1 MIKSNNYIIL
11 FLLLLTLLLVNY
23 LLSFTFFRVDLS
35 EDQIHE
41 LSPYTKDK
49 LENLDDYLKI
59 DVYLVGDFPVEI
71 EKLEKGLLE
80 KLQEIKVYGGQNLDL
95 SFIDLNED
103 VELAEDYKKQVFDN
117 GNGIK
122 PAYIDII
129 KDDKREIVEIWP
141 GISLQMGEYS
151 IPVQLLSP
159 STRDNPYPI
168 NQAVTNY
175 FIDHIEENI
184 VVGLDKL
191 FKTEKKRI
199 HFLQGHGELSVF
211 DQREAWFYLQ
221 KNFIVD
227 TLNIKELKT
236 EIYNKAVDLGIMEFD
251 SLLRKKVDSFSI
263 NNISV
268 PVLNNKRIISSYLK
282 NKWMNTFKKNPNNL
296 IERLD
301 ALNETDLL
309 IVSKPRSTFTIK
321 EKYVIDQYIMNGG
334 KVIWLIDMMD
344 VNEAILA
351 QKNRLAYNEVLDHE
365 LQSFLFKYGV
375 RFNKDMVCDEQCC
388 PVVREDNLGVV
399 SKWFFYPTLKNYN
412 NHILMKNVL
421 PIKGRYVCSL
431 DTVGEEKLKRTVVL
445 QTSME
450 NKLMR
455 QSRIQYQNT
464 QNYDPT
470 LTGNQIKKKL
480 NVGYLFEGIFQS
492 NFKNR
497 RIANDFIKNPTIQF
511 KKESIPTK
519 MAFIGD
525 GDLIRNDISAERTP
539 IPLMFEKS
547 NYNTPYY
554 EMPTYGNA
562 TFFLNLV
569 DKMLNRDDFIELRS
583 KMNPPR
589 LMKKNE
595 AGKKMKWQLINLGL
609 PILLVLIFGLFN
621 LYIRKLKYES

>member
-1 MIKSNNYIIL
+1 MKSNNYIIL

-49 LENLDDYLKI
+49 LENLEDYLKI

-321 EKYVIDQYIMNGG
+321 ETQTF
-334 KVIWLIDMMD
+334 
-344 VNEAILA
+344 
-351 QKNRLAYNEVLDHE
+351 H
-365 LQSFLFKYGV
+365 FL
-375 RFNKDMVCDEQCC
+375 
-388 PVVREDNLGVV
+388 
-399 SKWFFYPTLKNYN
+399 
-412 NHILMKNVL
+412 
-421 PIKGRYVCSL
+421 
-431 DTVGEEKLKRTVVL
+431 
-445 QTSME
+445 
-450 NKLMR
+450 
-455 QSRIQYQNT
+455 
-464 QNYDPT
+464 
-470 LTGNQIKKKL
+470 KKK
-480 NVGYLFEGIFQS
+480 
-492 NFKNR
+492 
-497 RIANDFIKNPTIQF
+497 
-511 KKESIPTK
+511 
-519 MAFIGD
+519 
-525 GDLIRNDISAERTP
+525 
-539 IPLMFEKS
+539 
-547 NYNTPYY
+547 
-554 EMPTYGNA
+554 
-562 TFFLNLV
+562 
-569 DKMLNRDDFIELRS
+569 
-583 KMNPPR
+583 
-589 LMKKNE
+589 
-595 AGKKMKWQLINLGL
+595 
-609 PILLVLIFGLFN
+609 
-621 LYIRKLKYES
+621 

>member
-1 MIKSNNYIIL
+1 
-11 FLLLLTLLLVNY
+11 
-23 LLSFTFFRVDLS
+23 
-35 EDQIHE
+35 
-41 LSPYTKDK
+41 
-49 LENLDDYLKI
+49 
-59 DVYLVGDFPVEI
+59 
-71 EKLEKGLLE
+71 
-80 KLQEIKVYGGQNLDL
+80 
-95 SFIDLNED
+95 
-103 VELAEDYKKQVFDN
+103 
-117 GNGIK
+117 
-122 PAYIDII
+122 
-129 KDDKREIVEIWP
+129 
-141 GISLQMGEYS
+141 
-151 IPVQLLSP
+151 
-159 STRDNPYPI
+159 
-168 NQAVTNY
+168 
-175 FIDHIEENI
+175 
-184 VVGLDKL
+184 
-191 FKTEKKRI
+191 
-199 HFLQGHGELSVF
+199 
-211 DQREAWFYLQ
+211 
-221 KNFIVD
+221 
-227 TLNIKELKT
+227 
-236 EIYNKAVDLGIMEFD
+236 MEFD
-251 SLLRKKVDSFSI
+251 SLSRKKVDSFSI

-309 IVSKPRSTFTIK
+309 IVSKPRSTFTVK

-445 QTSME
+445 QTSIE

-525 GDLIRNDISAERTP
+525 GDLIRNDISAEKTP
-539 IPLMFEKS
+539 VPLMFEKS

-595 AGKKMKWQLINLGL
+595 AGKKMKWQLINLAL
-609 PILLVLIFGLFN
+609 PILLVLIFGFFN

>member
-1 MIKSNNYIIL
+1 MKRYNYIKL
-11 FLLLLTLLLVNY
+11 SLLLLILLGINY
-23 LLSFTFFRVDLS
+23 LISFSFFRIDLS
-35 EDQIHE
+35 EDKIYE

-59 DVYLVGDFPVEI
+59 DVYLIGDFPVEI
-71 EKLEKGLLE
+71 EKLENGLLE

-95 SFIDLNED
+95 SFINLNED
-103 VELAEDYKKQVFDN
+103 LELAEDYKKQVFDN

-129 KDDKREIVEIWP
+129 KDDKREIIEIWP
-141 GISLQMGEYS
+141 GITLQMGDYS

-175 FIDHIEENI
+175 FTDHIEENI
-184 VVGLDKL
+184 VIGLDKL
-191 FKTEKKRI
+191 LKTEKKNI
-199 HFLQGHGELSVF
+199 HFLQGHGELSVY
-211 DQREAWFYLQ
+211 DQREIWFYLQ
-221 KNFIVD
+221 KNFVVD

-236 EIYNKAVDLGIMEFD
+236 GIYNKAVDFGLLGFD
-251 SLLRKKVDSFSI
+251 SLLKNEVDSFSI
-263 NNISV
+263 NNTLV
-268 PVLNNKRIISSYLK
+268 PVQENKRIISSYLK
-282 NKWMNTFKKNPNNL
+282 NKWLNIFKKDPNNI

-301 ALNETDLL
+301 ALDETDLL
-309 IVSKPRSTFTIK
+309 IISKPRTTFTIK
-321 EKYVIDQYIMNGG
+321 EKYVIDQYVMNGG

-344 VNEAILA
+344 VNESFLA

-375 RFNKDMVCDEQCC
+375 RFNKDMICDDQCC
-388 PVVREDNLGVV
+388 PVVREDNLGIV
-399 SKWFFYPTLKNYN
+399 SKWFFYPMLKNYN

-445 QTSME
+445 QTSQE

-470 LTGNQIKKKL
+470 LTGNQIKNKL
-480 NVGYLFEGIFQS
+480 NVGLLYEGIFQS

-497 RIANDFIKNPTIQF
+497 RIANDFIKNPNIQF
-511 KKESIPTK
+511 KKESDATK

-539 IPLMFEKS
+539 VPLMFEKS

-569 DKMLNRDDFIELRS
+569 DKMLSRDDFIALRS

-589 LMKKNE
+589 LMKKDE
-595 AGKKMKWQLINLGL
+595 LAKKMKWQLINIAL
-609 PILLVLIFGLFN
+609 PILLVLLFGFFN

>member
-59 DVYLVGDFPVEI
+59 DVYLVGDFAVEI
-71 EKLEKGLLE
+71 EKLEKGLIE

-334 KVIWLIDMMD
+334 KVVWLIDMMD
-344 VNEAILA
+344 VNEGILA
-351 QKNRLAYNEVLDHE
+351 QKNRLAHNEVLDHE

-375 RFNKDMVCDEQCC
+375 RFNKDMVCDVQCC

-399 SKWFFYPTLKNYN
+399 SKWFFYPMLKNYN
-412 NHILMKNVL
+412 NYILMKNVL

-445 QTSME
+445 QTSIE

-470 LTGNQIKKKL
+470 LTGNQIKNKL

-539 IPLMFEKS
+539 VPLMFEKS

-595 AGKKMKWQLINLGL
+595 AGKKMKWQLINLAL
-609 PILLVLIFGLFN
+609 PILLVLIFGFFN

>member
-1 MIKSNNYIIL
+1 MI
-11 FLLLLTLLLVNY
+11 T
-23 LLSFTFFRVDLS
+23 
-35 EDQIHE
+35 
-41 LSPYTKDK
+41 
-49 LENLDDYLKI
+49 KI
-59 DVYLVGDFPVEI
+59 DVYLVGDFAVEI

-80 KLQEIKVYGGQNLDL
+80 KLQEIKVYGGQKLDL

-282 NKWMNTFKKNPNNL
+282 NKWINTFKKIL
-296 IERLD
+296 I
-301 ALNETDLL
+301 
-309 IVSKPRSTFTIK
+309 I
-321 EKYVIDQYIMNGG
+321 
-334 KVIWLIDMMD
+334 
-344 VNEAILA
+344 
-351 QKNRLAYNEVLDHE
+351 
-365 LQSFLFKYGV
+365 
-375 RFNKDMVCDEQCC
+375 
-388 PVVREDNLGVV
+388 
-399 SKWFFYPTLKNYN
+399 
-412 NHILMKNVL
+412 
-421 PIKGRYVCSL
+421 
-431 DTVGEEKLKRTVVL
+431 
-445 QTSME
+445 
-450 NKLMR
+450 
-455 QSRIQYQNT
+455 
-464 QNYDPT
+464 
-470 LTGNQIKKKL
+470 
-480 NVGYLFEGIFQS
+480 
-492 NFKNR
+492 
-497 RIANDFIKNPTIQF
+497 
-511 KKESIPTK
+511 
-519 MAFIGD
+519 
-525 GDLIRNDISAERTP
+525 
-539 IPLMFEKS
+539 
-547 NYNTPYY
+547 
-554 EMPTYGNA
+554 
-562 TFFLNLV
+562 
-569 DKMLNRDDFIELRS
+569 
-583 KMNPPR
+583 
-589 LMKKNE
+589 
-595 AGKKMKWQLINLGL
+595 
-609 PILLVLIFGLFN
+609 
-621 LYIRKLKYES
+621 

>member
-1 MIKSNNYIIL
+1 
-11 FLLLLTLLLVNY
+11 
-23 LLSFTFFRVDLS
+23 
-35 EDQIHE
+35 
-41 LSPYTKDK
+41 
-49 LENLDDYLKI
+49 
-59 DVYLVGDFPVEI
+59 
-71 EKLEKGLLE
+71 
-80 KLQEIKVYGGQNLDL
+80 
-95 SFIDLNED
+95 
-103 VELAEDYKKQVFDN
+103 
-117 GNGIK
+117 
-122 PAYIDII
+122 
-129 KDDKREIVEIWP
+129 
-141 GISLQMGEYS
+141 MGEYS

-309 IVSKPRSTFTIK
+309 IVSKPRSTFTVK

-351 QKNRLAYNEVLDHE
+351 QKNRLAYNEVLDH
-365 LQSFLFKYGV
+365 V
-375 RFNKDMVCDEQCC
+375 
-388 PVVREDNLGVV
+388 
-399 SKWFFYPTLKNYN
+399 T
-412 NHILMKNVL
+412 IL
-421 PIKGRYVCSL
+421 SL
-431 DTVGEEKLKRTVVL
+431 
-445 QTSME
+445 
-450 NKLMR
+450 
-455 QSRIQYQNT
+455 
-464 QNYDPT
+464 
-470 LTGNQIKKKL
+470 
-480 NVGYLFEGIFQS
+480 
-492 NFKNR
+492 
-497 RIANDFIKNPTIQF
+497 
-511 KKESIPTK
+511 
-519 MAFIGD
+519 
-525 GDLIRNDISAERTP
+525 
-539 IPLMFEKS
+539 
-547 NYNTPYY
+547 
-554 EMPTYGNA
+554 
-562 TFFLNLV
+562 
-569 DKMLNRDDFIELRS
+569 
-583 KMNPPR
+583 
-589 LMKKNE
+589 
-595 AGKKMKWQLINLGL
+595 
-609 PILLVLIFGLFN
+609 
-621 LYIRKLKYES
+621 

>member
-80 KLQEIKVYGGQNLDL
+80 KLQEIKVYGGQNIDL

-141 GISLQMGEYS
+141 GINLQMGEYS

-375 RFNKDMVCDEQCC
+375 RFNKDMVCDVQCC

-399 SKWFFYPTLKNYN
+399 SKWFFYPMLKNYN
-412 NHILMKNVL
+412 NYILMKNVL

-539 IPLMFEKS
+539 VPLMFEKS

-595 AGKKMKWQLINLGL
+595 AGKKMKWQLINLAL
-609 PILLVLIFGLFN
+609 PILLVLIFGFFN